1 MRWANF
7 VSLSNNQNAMGG
19 AVSLRPLLS
28 ASGILKTY
36 FQIAEPGVTMTV
48 VLSGQGLTKAYH
60 SRPLFQNISLG
71 IDDNARIGLIGP
83 NGSGKSTL
91 LKILA
96 GLKTP
101 DSGAVSLR
109 RNVRLVYVRQEE
121 SFPTGATVQDVLMQ
135 SIAPEPL
142 DDAERE
148 VRIAVTLARAG
159 FEDTA
164 QWAETLSGGWK
175 KRLAIAAA
183 LAQEPD
189 LLMLDEPT
197 NHLDLEGVLWLE
209 DLLRGAAFAYVVVTH
224 DRYFLEH
231 VTSRMIELNP
241 IYAEGYLSVEGK
253 YSDFVQ
259 RRADYLSAQATQEA
273 TLVTQVKREV
283 AWLQRGPQARTT
295 KAQSR
300 IQGAERMIE
309 ELGEVK
315 FRNAQTKSAGIEFQS
330 SGRQT
335 RELLVAKEIE
345 KSLGGRALFSHID
358 LTMRPGLRLGLLGP
372 NGSGKTTLLRLF
384 TGELEPDRGTIKR
397 ADGLR
402 IVFFDQNR
410 ARLDKTQTLRDA
422 LSANGETITYR
433 NSTMHVSAWA
443 KRFLFSAEQ
452 LNMPLSRFSGG
463 EQARV
468 LIAQLM
474 LEPADLLILD
484 EPTNDL
490 DIPALEVLEESLTGF
505 PGALVLV
512 THDRYLLDRVS
523 TEILALDAQGHA
535 DFYADFA
542 QWEMHQK
549 ARFAPPATRVK
560 ASAPPPAPRAASRL
574 SSSERKELVQM
585 EAKIEEAEQAVGLLE
600 RQLEDPRVASDSL
613 RLQECW
619 NALPVAKE
627 QVIALYARWEE
638 LEEKR

>member
-1 MRWANF
+1 
-7 VSLSNNQNAMGG
+7 
-19 AVSLRPLLS
+19 
-28 ASGILKTY
+28 
-36 FQIAEPGVTMTV
+36 MTV
-48 VLSGQGLTKAYH
+48 VLSGQGLAKAYH

-71 IDDNARIGLIGP
+71 IDDTARIGLIGP

-96 GLKTP
+96 GLEAP

-109 RNVRLVYVRQEE
+109 RNTRLVYVGQEE
-121 SFPTGATVQDVLMQ
+121 RFPMGVTVQDVLMQ
-135 SIAPEPL
+135 SIASEPL

-159 FEDTA
+159 FDDAA
-164 QWAETLSGGWK
+164 QQADALSGGWK

-183 LAQEPD
+183 LAQQPD
-189 LLMLDEPT
+189 VLMLDEPT

-209 DLLRGAAFAYVVVTH
+209 DLLRAAGFGYVVVTH

-231 VTSRMIELNP
+231 VTARMIELNP

-259 RRADYLSAQATQEA
+259 RRAEYLSAQATQEA

-300 IQGAERMIE
+300 IQGAERMME

-335 RELLVAKEIE
+335 RELLVAKDIG
-345 KSLGGRALFSHID
+345 KTLGGRVLFTHLD
-358 LTMRPGLRLGLLGP
+358 LTMRPGMRLGLLGP
-372 NGSGKTTLLRLF
+372 NGSGKTTLLRLL
-384 TGELEPDRGTIKR
+384 TGELSPDTGTIKR

-422 LSANGETITYR
+422 LSANGETVTYR
-433 NSTMHVSAWA
+433 GSTMHVSAWA
-443 KRFLFSAEQ
+443 RRFLFSSEQ
-452 LNMPLSRFSGG
+452 LGMPLDRFSGG

-490 DIPALEVLEESLTGF
+490 DIPALEVLEESLSGF

-535 DFYADFA
+535 GFYADFA
-542 QWEMHQK
+542 QWETHQK
-549 ARFAPPATRVK
+549 DLSAAPAAKVK
-560 ASAPPPAPRAASRL
+560 TSAPAPRTASRL
-574 SSSERKELVQM
+574 SASERKELAQM
-585 EAKIEEAEQAVGLLE
+585 ESKIEDAEQAVARLE
-600 RQLEDPRVASDSL
+600 RQLADPVVASDAV

-619 NALPVAKE
+619 NALPAAKE
-627 QVIALYARWEE
+627 LVITFYARWEE
-638 LEEKR
+638 LEARR

>member
-1 MRWANF
+1 
-7 VSLSNNQNAMGG
+7 
-19 AVSLRPLLS
+19 
-28 ASGILKTY
+28 
-36 FQIAEPGVTMTV
+36 MTV
-48 VLSGQGLTKAYH
+48 VLSGQGLTKSYH

-96 GLKTP
+96 GLEVP

-109 RNVRLVYVRQEE
+109 RNIRLAYVRQEE
-121 SFPTGATVQDVLMQ
+121 SFPTGATVQDVLFQ
-135 SIAPEPL
+135 SIASEPL
-142 DDAERE
+142 NEAERE
-148 VRIAVTLARAG
+148 VRIAMTLARAG
-159 FEDTA
+159 FGDSEQRADA
-164 QWAETLSGGWK
+164 LSGGWK

-189 LLMLDEPT
+189 VLMLDEPT

-209 DLLRGAAFAYVVVTH
+209 ELLRQSGFAYVVVTH

-231 VTSRMIELNP
+231 VTARMIELNP

-253 YSDFVQ
+253 YSDFVE
-259 RRADYLSAQATQEA
+259 RRASYLSAQATQEA

-335 RELLVAKEIE
+335 RDLLVAKDIG
-345 KSLGGRALFSHID
+345 KMLGGRALFSQIS

-372 NGSGKTTLLRLF
+372 NGSGKTTLLRLL
-384 TGELEPDRGTIKR
+384 TGELAPDAGTIKR

-410 ARLDKTQTLRDA
+410 TRLDKTQTLRDA
-422 LSANGETITYR
+422 LSANGETVTYR
-433 NSTMHVSAWA
+433 GSTMHVSAWA
-443 KRFLFSAEQ
+443 KRFLFTTEQ
-452 LNMPLSRFSGG
+452 LNMPLDRFSGG

-512 THDRYLLDRVS
+512 THDRYLLARVS
-523 TEILALDAQGHA
+523 TEILALDARGQA
-535 DFYADFA
+535 SFYADFA
-542 QWEMHQK
+542 QWEAHQK
-549 ARFAPPATRVK
+549 APSAPPAVK
-560 ASAPPPAPRAASRL
+560 AKPNIPPPAPRMASRL
-574 SSSERKELVQM
+574 SSSERKELAQM
-585 EAKIEEAEQAVGLLE
+585 ETKIEDAEQAVALLE
-600 RQLEDPRVASDSL
+600 HRLEDPSVASDAA

-619 NALPVAKE
+619 NALPAAKE
-627 QVIALYARWEE
+627 QVTALYARWEE
-638 LEEKR
+638 LEGKR

>member
-1 MRWANF
+1 
-7 VSLSNNQNAMGG
+7 
-19 AVSLRPLLS
+19 
-28 ASGILKTY
+28 
-36 FQIAEPGVTMTV
+36 MTV

-96 GLKTP
+96 GLEAP
-101 DSGAVSLR
+101 DSGGVSLR
-109 RNVRLVYVRQEE
+109 RNIRLVYVGQEE
-121 SFPTGATVQDVLMQ
+121 SFLTGATINDVLRQ
-135 SIAPEPL
+135 SIASEPL
-142 DDAERE
+142 DDAEQE
-148 VRIAVTLARAG
+148 VRIAITLARAG
-159 FEDTA
+159 FADAGQRTEA
-164 QWAETLSGGWK
+164 LSGGWK

-183 LAQEPD
+183 LAQQPD
-189 LLMLDEPT
+189 VLMLDEPT
-197 NHLDLEGVLWLE
+197 NHLDVEGVIWLE
-209 DLLRGAAFAYVVVTH
+209 DLLHGAGFAYVVVTH

-231 VTSRMIELNP
+231 VTARMIELNP

-253 YSDFVQ
+253 YSGFVE
-259 RRADYLSAQATQEA
+259 RRAEYLSAQATQEA
-273 TLVTQVKREV
+273 TLATQVKREV

-335 RELLVAKEIE
+335 RELLSAKDIG
-345 KSLGGRALFSHID
+345 KTIGGRTLFAHLD

-372 NGSGKTTLLRLF
+372 NGSGKTTLLRLL
-384 TGELEPDRGTIKR
+384 TGELAPDSGTIKR

-410 ARLDKTQTLRDA
+410 ARLDKTQTLREA
-422 LSANGETITYR
+422 LSANGETVTYR
-433 NSTMHVSAWA
+433 SSTMHVSAWA
-443 KRFLFSAEQ
+443 KRFLFSSDQ
-452 LNMPLSRFSGG
+452 LGMPLSRFSGG

-512 THDRYLLDRVS
+512 THDRYLLSQVS
-523 TEILALDAQGHA
+523 TEILALDAQGQA
-535 DFYADFA
+535 GFYADFA
-542 QWEMHQK
+542 QWEAHQRPVAAPLAAK
-549 ARFAPPATRVK
+549 AKTNTPASV
-560 ASAPPPAPRAASRL
+560 AQPSSRL
-574 SSSERKELVQM
+574 SSSERKELAQM
-585 EAKIEEAEQAVGLLE
+585 EAKIEEAEQAAALLE
-600 RQLEDPRVASDSL
+600 RQLEDPAVASDAA

-619 NALPVAKE
+619 NALPPAKE
-627 QVIALYARWEE
+627 QVLTLYARWEE
-638 LEEKR
+638 LEQRR

>member
-1 MRWANF
+1 
-7 VSLSNNQNAMGG
+7 
-19 AVSLRPLLS
+19 
-28 ASGILKTY
+28 
-36 FQIAEPGVTMTV
+36 MTV
-48 VLSGQGLTKAYH
+48 VLSGQGLAKAYH

-71 IDDNARIGLIGP
+71 IDDTARIGLIGP

-96 GLKTP
+96 GLETP
-101 DSGAVSLR
+101 DSGGVSLR
-109 RNVRLVYVRQEE
+109 RSIRLAYVAQEE
-121 SFPTGATVQDVLMQ
+121 NFPTGATVQDVLMQ

-142 DDAERE
+142 DDAARE

-159 FEDTA
+159 F
-164 QWAETLSGGWK
+164 AEAGQRADALSGGWK

-183 LAQEPD
+183 LAQQPD
-189 LLMLDEPT
+189 VLMLDEPT

-209 DLLRGAAFAYVVVTH
+209 DLLRTAAFAYVVVTH
-224 DRYFLEH
+224 DRSFLEN
-231 VTSRMIELNP
+231 VTARMIELNP

-253 YSDFVQ
+253 YSDFAE
-259 RRADYLSAQATQEA
+259 RRAEYLSAQATQEA

-300 IQGAERMIE
+300 IQGAERMME

-335 RELLVAKEIE
+335 RELLAAKDIG
-345 KSLGGRALFSHID
+345 KTLGGRALFTHVD
-358 LTMRPGLRLGLLGP
+358 LTLRPGLRLGLLGP
-372 NGSGKTTLLRLF
+372 NGSGKTTLLRLL
-384 TGELEPDRGTIKR
+384 TGELPPDTGTIKR

-410 ARLDKTQTLRDA
+410 TRLDKTQTLRDA
-422 LSANGETITYR
+422 LSANGETVTYR
-433 NSTMHVSAWA
+433 SSTMHVSAWA
-443 KRFLFSAEQ
+443 RRFLFSSEQ
-452 LNMPLSRFSGG
+452 LNMPLDRFSGG

-512 THDRYLLDRVS
+512 THDRYLLERVS
-523 TEILALDAQGHA
+523 TQILALDAQGHA
-535 DFYADFA
+535 GFYADFA
-542 QWEMHQK
+542 QWETHQK
-549 ARFAPPATRVK
+549 PPAAPPATRPT
-560 ASAPPPAPRAASRL
+560 APPPVSRAVSRL
-574 SSSERKELVQM
+574 TSSERKELSQM
-585 EAKIEEAEQAVGLLE
+585 EAKIGEAEQAVARLE
-600 RQLEDPRVASDSL
+600 RQLEDPAVASDAA

-619 NALPVAKE
+619 NALPAAKE
-627 QVIALYARWEE
+627 QVLALYARWEE
-638 LEEKR
+638 LEGRR

>member
-1 MRWANF
+1 
-7 VSLSNNQNAMGG
+7 
-19 AVSLRPLLS
+19 
-28 ASGILKTY
+28 
-36 FQIAEPGVTMTV
+36 MTV

-96 GLKTP
+96 GLEAP
-101 DSGAVSLR
+101 DSGGVSLR
-109 RNVRLVYVRQEE
+109 RNIRLVYVGQEE
-121 SFPTGATVQDVLMQ
+121 SFSTGATVNDVLRQ
-135 SIAPEPL
+135 SIASEPL
-142 DDAERE
+142 DDAEQE
-148 VRIAVTLARAG
+148 VRIAITLARAG
-159 FEDTA
+159 FADA
-164 QWAETLSGGWK
+164 GQRADALSGGWK

-183 LAQEPD
+183 LAQQPD
-189 LLMLDEPT
+189 VLMLDEPT
-197 NHLDLEGVLWLE
+197 NHLDVEGVIWLE
-209 DLLRGAAFAYVVVTH
+209 DLLHGAGFAYVVVTH

-231 VTSRMIELNP
+231 VTARMIELNP

-253 YSDFVQ
+253 YSGFVE
-259 RRADYLSAQATQEA
+259 RRAEYLSAQATQEA
-273 TLVTQVKREV
+273 TLATQVKREV

-335 RELLVAKEIE
+335 RELLVAKDIS
-345 KSLGGRALFSHID
+345 KTMGGRTLFAHLD
-358 LTMRPGLRLGLLGP
+358 LAMRPGLRLGLLGP
-372 NGSGKTTLLRLF
+372 NGSGKTTLLRLL
-384 TGELEPDRGTIKR
+384 TGELAPDSGTIKR

-410 ARLDKTQTLRDA
+410 ARLDKTQTLREA
-422 LSANGETITYR
+422 LSANGETVTYR
-433 NSTMHVSAWA
+433 SSTMHVSAWA
-443 KRFLFSAEQ
+443 KRFLFSSEQ
-452 LNMPLSRFSGG
+452 LGMPLSRFSGG

-512 THDRYLLDRVS
+512 THDRYLLSQVS
-523 TEILALDAQGHA
+523 TEILALDAQGQA
-535 DFYADFA
+535 GFYADFA
-542 QWEMHQK
+542 QWEAHQRPVAAPLAAK
-549 ARFAPPATRVK
+549 AKTNTPASV
-560 ASAPPPAPRAASRL
+560 AQPSSRL
-574 SSSERKELVQM
+574 SSSERKELAQM
-585 EAKIEEAEQAVGLLE
+585 ETKIEKAEQAAALLE
-600 RQLEDPRVASDSL
+600 RQLEDPLVASDAA

-619 NALPVAKE
+619 NALPRAKE
-627 QVIALYARWEE
+627 QVLTLYARWEE
-638 LEEKR
+638 LEQRR

>member
-1 MRWANF
+1 
-7 VSLSNNQNAMGG
+7 
-19 AVSLRPLLS
+19 
-28 ASGILKTY
+28 
-36 FQIAEPGVTMTV
+36 MTV

-71 IDDNARIGLIGP
+71 IDDTARIGLIGP

-96 GLKTP
+96 GLEAP

-109 RNVRLVYVRQEE
+109 RNIRLTYVGQEE
-121 SFPTGATVQDVLMQ
+121 SFPTGVTVQDVLMQ

-142 DDAERE
+142 DEAERE
-148 VRIAVTLARAG
+148 VRVAVTLARAG
-159 FEDTA
+159 FTDAA
-164 QWAETLSGGWK
+164 QRADALSGGWK

-183 LAQEPD
+183 LAQQPD
-189 LLMLDEPT
+189 VLMLDEPT
-197 NHLDLEGVLWLE
+197 NHLGLEGVLWLE
-209 DLLRGAAFAYVVVTH
+209 DLLRGAGFAYVVVTH

-231 VTSRMIELNP
+231 VTARMIELNP

-253 YSDFVQ
+253 YSTFVQ
-259 RRADYLSAQATQEA
+259 RRAEYLSAQATQEA

-315 FRNAQTKSAGIEFQS
+315 FRNAQTKGAGIEFQS

-335 RELLVAKEIE
+335 RELLVAKEME
-345 KSLGGRALFSHID
+345 MALGGRTLFSHLS
-358 LTMRPGLRLGLLGP
+358 LTMRPGLCLGLLGP
-372 NGSGKTTLLRLF
+372 NGSGKTTLLRLL
-384 TGELEPDRGTIKR
+384 TGELSPDAGTIKR

-422 LSANGETITYR
+422 LSANGETVTYR
-433 NSTMHVSAWA
+433 SSTMHVSAWA
-443 KRFLFSAEQ
+443 KRFLFSSEH
-452 LNMPLSRFSGG
+452 LNMPLDRFSGG

-490 DIPALEVLEESLTGF
+490 DIPALEILEESLAGF

-512 THDRYLLDRVS
+512 THDRYLLSCVS
-523 TEILALDAQGHA
+523 TEILALDAQGRTG
-535 DFYADFA
+535 FYADFA
-542 QWEMHQK
+542 QWETHQK
-549 ARFAPPATRVK
+549 SLSAPPAAARKTSV
-560 ASAPPPAPRAASRL
+560 SPSVPPAASRL
-574 SSSERKELVQM
+574 SSSERKELAQM
-585 EAKIEEAEQAVGLLE
+585 EAKIEEAEQAVGRLE
-600 RQLEDPRVASDSL
+600 RRLEDPAVASDSA

-619 NALPVAKE
+619 NALPTAKE
-627 QVIALYARWEE
+627 QVITLYARWEE
-638 LEEKR
+638 LEERR